1 MHKEMKS
8 QFQAGLLPEGSFI
21 GSGLTAKNQINFPIL
36 LQSLFLCSA

>member
-8 QFQAGLLPEGSFI
+8 QFKAGLMPGGSFI
-21 GSGLTAKNQINFPIL
+21 APGLTAKNQINSTIL